1 MQLYIILLYQI
12 NYIFSIGICNFS
24 GIIYLFCVNNYII
37 NTIWRFRM
45 PNIKPERTRSISN
58 FLSKRGGEITAVGAI
73 GAVTYV
79 LTVSLIGFVISFVS
93 QAVYPFSYSFFTSP
107 LHSYLPRVVVS
118 PSPIASLIFGAA
130 FTLAIYYFEK
140 NIFYRRFHI
149 LIKAGFASIA
159 ACVALFIS
167 NLLSYVADQVGIN
180 GIDLL
185 FFKVDAGELPIL
197 FIYYYLLSIPLFS
210 LCDLIRR
217 QIFALP

>member
-24 GIIYLFCVNNYII
+24 GIVYLFCVNNYII
-37 NTIWRFRM
+37 NIIWRFRM
-45 PNIKPERTRSISN
+45 PNIKPERTRTILN
-58 FLSKRGGEITAVGAI
+58 FLSTRGGEITAVGAI
-73 GAVTYV
+73 GAVSYV
-79 LTVSLIGFVISFVS
+79 LSVSLIGFVIGFVS

-118 PSPIASLIFGAA
+118 PSPIASVVFGAA
-130 FTLAIYYFEK
+130 FTLAIYFFEK

-159 ACVALFIS
+159 ACVALFLS
-167 NLLSYVADQVGIN
+167 NLLAYATERIGFG

-185 FFKVDAGELPIL
+185 FFSVEAGELPIL

-217 QIFALP
+217 QVFALP

>member
-24 GIIYLFCVNNYII
+24 GIIYLFYVNNDI
-37 NTIWRFRM
+37 NIVFWRLLM
-45 PNIKPERTRSISN
+45 PNIKRERSSIISN
-58 FLSKRGGEITAVGAI
+58 FLSTRGGETTTVGVIGAI
-73 GAVTYV
+73 SYASAV
-79 LTVSLIGFVISFVS
+79 LLIGFVIGFVS

-107 LHSYLPRVVVS
+107 LHSYLPRIVVS
-118 PSPIASLIFGAA
+118 PSLIGSFIFGAA
-130 FTLAIYYFEK
+130 LTIALYFFEK

-149 LIKAGFASIA
+149 LLKAGFASIA
-159 ACVALFIS
+159 ACVAVFIS
-167 NLLSYVADQVGIN
+167 NLLAYAAESFGLNEIN
-180 GIDLL
+180 L
-185 FFKVDAGELPIL
+185 FFYRADARELPIL